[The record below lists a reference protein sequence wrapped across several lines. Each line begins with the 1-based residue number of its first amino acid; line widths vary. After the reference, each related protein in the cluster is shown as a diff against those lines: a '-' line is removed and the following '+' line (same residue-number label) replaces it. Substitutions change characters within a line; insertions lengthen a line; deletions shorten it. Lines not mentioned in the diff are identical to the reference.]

1 MVISWTHLTCTVSL
15 IFPCREI
22 NTFKKLPMKDS
33 WQNMIITCFKNA
45 SLMLSLPWMFQYSQA
60 LPQKLKEVIFELIEV
75 IIFAGNWTSCES
87 YLFEIYWGKFIL
99 YFGELFLAKRI
110 SATQTKVQVNY
121 YTLSQKTHMHGIQ
134 WWPWKRRCPDSRYL
148 AAPRHR
154 WSHRRPGKLS
164 ILFWAESV
172 RGQKHSNESKT
183 LDKPKIRKH

>member
-1 MVISWTHLTCTVSL
+1 MTKYDNHMFWKCISYA
-15 IFPCREI
+15 
-22 NTFKKLPMKDS
+22 
-33 WQNMIITCFKNA
+33 IITLNVPI
-45 SLMLSLPWMFQYSQA
+45 LSSTAAEAERGHLW
-60 LPQKLKEVIFELIEV
+60 IHEV